1 MYMYTVLLYCGPFRF
16 AVTPTSDVNFGC
28 IVIAGR
34 KSNSF
39 TIENKGSFEF
49 KYAVTKKLPL
59 DVQKMRQ

>member
-1 MYMYTVLLYCGPFRF
+1 M
-16 AVTPTSDVNFGC
+16 TPNSDVNFGC